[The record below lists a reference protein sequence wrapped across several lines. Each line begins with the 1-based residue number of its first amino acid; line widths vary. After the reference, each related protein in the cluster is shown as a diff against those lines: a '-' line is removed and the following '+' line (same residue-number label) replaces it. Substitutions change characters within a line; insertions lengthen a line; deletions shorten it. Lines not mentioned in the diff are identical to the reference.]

1 MESEKPDTILEKAK
15 LKIVSVIGYLLPL
28 VGSLPPL
35 AAWGGLMTIPFV
47 VYLLMMLFNLTE
59 TPLLPDLMNP
69 ITLTTTIIQLVAI
82 LFLLWSV
89 VYLRREKTEGLVA
102 SGPYR
107 VVRHPQYLSLIILT
121 ASMTY
126 QSVWILQNTF
136 GIGWLTVD
144 QTKLLWLLMLSAYA
158 VIAVIEEMHLRKNFD
173 IEWGEYRSR
182 VGFLIPFVKY
192 KSYVVE
198 MLSGIIIPY
207 AGLEILLFIN
217 M

>member
-1 MESEKPDTILEKAK
+1 MESDKPDTILEKAK

-28 VGSLPPL
+28 IGSLPPMV
-35 AAWGGLMTIPFV
+35 AWGGLMTVPFA
-47 VYLLMMLFNLTE
+47 VYLLMMLFNLVE
-59 TPLLPDLMNP
+59 TPPIPDLMNP
-69 ITLTTTIIQLVAI
+69 ITLTTTIIQLVAV

-126 QSVWILQNTF
+126 QSVWILKNTF

-144 QTKLLWLLMLSAYA
+144 QTKLLWFLMLSAYA

-173 IEWGEYRSR
+173 IEWGEYRNR
-182 VGFLIPFVKY
+182 VGFLIPFVRY
-192 KSYVVE
+192 KAYVVE

-207 AGLEILLFIN
+207 AILEILLYLTA
-217 M
+217 